1 VDQAQQQLQECLEP
15 RKLASRSLA
24 HQQRR
29 QLLKQEACSDQPQGH
44 RAEAYLVLLQLH
56 LSHSLEV
63 CLVQLL
69 QLLNLKPV
77 ACLDQ
82 LQLHPNLR
90 LEACLAQLAQLLSL
104 KLEDY
109 LVQLQQLLNP
119 RPEAYLD
126 QPLQHLNL
134 KLEDYSVQLQQH
146 LNRRLEACLAQQ
158 RQRQHRNPKPEGYLA
173 QPQRLHS
180 HRLEDYL
187 DPLKRL
193 VVASSVGEMPRTRIS
208 LPHLYCESSFVQLQW
223 ITLTQNSGSAAG
235 TNQSQQPQQ
244 SSLFPS
250 LGQSQAQSG
259 TGLSGLGGGLTMGQ
273 ANQQAQTVPGVK
285 IDITNLRGTTRFN
298 DLHEELQKQIEH
310 MDNVIQGQIQLKN
323 ECYAIMPSHDSQLS
337 NIPIDVE
344 FCRRK
349 LIGLESAMAADAEA
363 IAHIREFVKADAESA
378 KLSFRAIDNLKLPP
392 QYHVSG
398 VWPSKS
404 TTGDN
409 RSRSN
414 NDGEGQDLV
423 GFFSSNADEL
433 AATLSKYQK
442 HIGEIELH
450 LRSVEESSAQQINA
464 LIARRNGGSGGDD
477 DQLRQLAAALADFEQ
492 SIVHIA
498 SKVGNLREG
507 VTALQQYGAFRGP
520 AHGRSM
526 NGHRSGIY

>member
-1 VDQAQQQLQECLEP
+1 
-15 RKLASRSLA
+15 
-24 HQQRR
+24 
-29 QLLKQEACSDQPQGH
+29 
-44 RAEAYLVLLQLH
+44 
-56 LSHSLEV
+56 
-63 CLVQLL
+63 
-69 QLLNLKPV
+69 
-77 ACLDQ
+77 
-82 LQLHPNLR
+82 
-90 LEACLAQLAQLLSL
+90 
-104 KLEDY
+104 
-109 LVQLQQLLNP
+109 
-119 RPEAYLD
+119 
-126 QPLQHLNL
+126 
-134 KLEDYSVQLQQH
+134 
-146 LNRRLEACLAQQ
+146 
-158 RQRQHRNPKPEGYLA
+158 
-173 QPQRLHS
+173 
-180 HRLEDYL
+180 
-187 DPLKRL
+187 
-193 VVASSVGEMPRTRIS
+193 
-208 LPHLYCESSFVQLQW
+208 
-223 ITLTQNSGSAAG
+223 
-235 TNQSQQPQQ
+235 
-244 SSLFPS
+244 
-250 LGQSQAQSG
+250 
-259 TGLSGLGGGLTMGQ
+259 MGQ
-273 ANQQAQTVPGVK
+273 ANQQPQTVPGVK

-298 DLHEELQKQIEH
+298 DLHEDLQKQIEH

-363 IAHIREFVKADAESA
+363 ISHIREFVKADAESA

-392 QYHVSG
+392 QYHVSS
-398 VWPSKS
+398 VWPPKS

-409 RSRSN
+409 RSRSS

-507 VTALQQYGAFRGP
+507 VTALQHYGAFRGP